1 MVNLHLQLHKTMLHF
16 CKIKGCVFFVV
27 TVEVEDVPELK
38 EPELPI
44 IPNYLSNP
52 PFMYSKM
59 DNKSEI
65 IHGQHNGQNG
75 SGDSVE
81 DAQTDSVSPSPTD
94 GIQTSQSLVS
104 ESSSPENPAVNHSQ
118 ASEFIPVHEQNGAS
132 SPASSP
138 HSHAVVNCTVPMDLS
153 VEPHLVNHAD
163 YPHAVAH
170 NGTMCSSP
178 LASPCPNLAS
188 SGGGGSQVQA
198 QVASANQSINRQASV
213 PQQLSYNQASG
224 PMPAFQPFFF
234 TSTFPVNVQG
244 GFFCVLHKVNNI

>member
-1 MVNLHLQLHKTMLHF
+1 MD
-16 CKIKGCVFFVV
+16 FVLFV
-27 TVEVEDVPELK
+27 ATVEVEDVPELK
-38 EPELPI
+38 EPELAI

-59 DNKSEI
+59 DSKSELI
-65 IHGQHNGQNG
+65 LGQHNVQNG
-75 SGDSVE
+75 SAE
-81 DAQTDSVSPSPTD
+81 DAQSDSASPPPAD
-94 GIQTSQSLVS
+94 GIQTSHSLLS
-104 ESSSPENPAVNHSQ
+104 ESSSPAKPTVNHSQ

-132 SPASSP
+132 PTAVN
-138 HSHAVVNCTVPMDLS
+138 HTVVNCTVPMDLS

-163 YPHAVAH
+163 YSSAVAH

-178 LASPCPNLAS
+178 LASPCPNLAG
-188 SGGGGSQVQA
+188 SGGSSQVQA
-198 QVASANQSINRQASV
+198 QVASSNQNLNRQPSV

-244 GFFCVLHKVNNI
+244 GFLCFSEENQRQRWF